1 MQKIIDKYT
10 EKQRKFRS
18 QPLISIETPLD
29 TRFQRIRTQ
38 GMNFEKNQFLIN
50 RNRRKRPKV
59 DATIFDS
66 ALSHTRRSD
75 ASQKEKKIACPL
87 LDIFACGQVSSP
99 RMYRLR
105 LIQISVFL
113 RFTGE
118 TNFGS
123 FTADIMR
130 DITGCEIAL
139 INSGTFRSDKKF
151 DQSNPLTVGDMNSIF
166 PILDRIVKLKVKS
179 FSFF

>member
-38 GMNFEKNQFLIN
+38 GMNFEKINFL
-50 RNRRKRPKV
+50 
-59 DATIFDS
+59 
-66 ALSHTRRSD
+66 
-75 ASQKEKKIACPL
+75 
-87 LDIFACGQVSSP
+87 
-99 RMYRLR
+99 LR
-105 LIQISVFL
+105 LIQISVFF

-151 DQSNPLTVGDMNSIF
+151 DQSNPLTVGDINSIF

-179 FSFF
+179 FSFFFSIN